1 MRTVVAVRAR
11 PDVAYEEIHVAAEDL
26 QLDRITSLSK
36 ALDRVPQGKAAFE
49 LARRLGL
56 VSTDHDFPEGREA
69 FPTTLSEHSND
80 QISDLHAYWLSE
92 SGRILE
98 LVGQLQGQ
106 KKLVD
111 LQMKSAVASAR
122 SRARRNWPDD
132 AKKPTQG
139 ELNDRAEED
148 TDVIDLLDKSAYIEL
163 LLAHAKAALD
173 ATNKYLD
180 GINREVILRTSQ
192 MKARILS

>member
-1 MRTVVAVRAR
+1 
-11 PDVAYEEIHVAAEDL
+11 VAAEDL

-69 FPTTLSEHSND
+69 FPTTSLGAL
-80 QISDLHAYWLSE
+80 QRPDL
-92 SGRILE
+92 RP
-98 LVGQLQGQ
+98 
-106 KKLVD
+106 
-111 LQMKSAVASAR
+111 AR
-122 SRARRNWPDD
+122 LLALRVRPDPRARRAAAGPEEARRPADEVCGGLRPVPGARNWPDD

-148 TDVIDLLDKSAYIEL
+148 PT
-163 LLAHAKAALD
+163 
-173 ATNKYLD
+173 
-180 GINREVILRTSQ
+180 
-192 MKARILS
+192 